1 MPTIPLPVTS
11 VQKELGFTPP
21 ASGTPSCSTCP
32 NAITDQDL
40 RGIAGKS
47 IGSPV
52 CAIKMLPL
60 MRPDQ
65 LARVR
70 GRVSLLKAKECDKYG
85 QHTPIDTNAGKAPLA
100 FGPVGVGMPLP
111 GNGMAVHNC
120 GQCVNYIPPQDVAG
134 KTGWNAGL
142 CGATGKLLLPDRLRV
157 YAADCKTSAGAN
169 MSGPR
174 ADINKFMF
182 FAEYTQAYGEPDLAA
197 LAKKSRMIDPLDWP
211 TDRPVLP
218 EHSARGIKA
227 WRRID
232 DPKGSGKFV
241 HIPIYRPD
249 RFTEEERKLIPKAG
263 GREHPELYIDY
274 AGLLFLA
281 AVAMVE
287 MDVTP
292 AVWGPPGVG
301 KTELGRHMAWLM
313 QLPFVRIS
321 VTGSM
326 ELDEIA
332 GKTHFH
338 PEKGTY
344 FEYGRLPERWNKP
357 GVIVLDEPNVGPPE
371 VWQFL
376 RPLTDNSR
384 QLALDMNAGEI
395 IPRDPDCYFFLAM
408 NPAWDVRNVG
418 TNTIGDADARRLLH
432 LFVGNPPEDIERK
445 IITEWCKLDD
455 FDITP
460 HLDGI
465 MRVAKDIRPL
475 AESGEL
481 SVSWGPAA
489 QIKLARLFKWL
500 SPMDAYGMA
509 VLNYLSPQSQEQV
522 VTSIQSVFP
531 T

>member
-1 MPTIPLPVTS
+1 MPTIPVTGTP

-21 ASGTPSCSTCP
+21 TSGTPSCSTCP
-32 NAITDQDL
+32 NAITDLDL
-40 RGIAGKS
+40 RNIAGKS

-60 MRPDQ
+60 MQPNQ
-65 LARVR
+65 TPRVR
-70 GRVSLLKAKECDKYG
+70 ARVSLLKAKDCDKYG
-85 QHTPIDTNAGKAPLA
+85 KHTPIDASAGKAPLA
-100 FGPVGVGMPLP
+100 FGEVGVGMPLP
-111 GNGMAVHNC
+111 GNGQKVFNC

-157 YAADCKTSAGAN
+157 YASECKVSAGVATP
-169 MSGPR
+169 GPR
-174 ADINKFMF
+174 ASIDKFMF
-182 FAEYTQAYGEPDLAA
+182 YAEYTTGFGEPDLAA
-197 LAKKSRMIDPLDWP
+197 AAKKARATDPLDWP
-211 TDRPVLP
+211 TDREVLP
-218 EHSARGIKA
+218 EHDGRGIKA

-232 DPKGSGKFV
+232 DPKGGGKSV
-241 HIPIYRPD
+241 YIPIYRPD
-249 RFTEEERKLIPKAG
+249 RFSEAELKHVPKAG
-263 GREHPELYIDY
+263 DREHPELYIDY
-274 AGLLFLA
+274 AGLVYLA

-287 MDVTP
+287 LDITP

-301 KTELGRHMAWLM
+301 KTELGRHLAWLM
-313 QLPFVRIS
+313 QLPFYRIS

-344 FEYGRLPERWNKP
+344 FEYGRLPERWDKP
-357 GVIVLDEPNVGPPE
+357 GVIVLDEPNVGSPE

-384 QLALDMNAGEI
+384 QLALDMNAGEV
-395 IPRDPDCYFFLAM
+395 IPRDLDCYFYMAM
-408 NPAWDVRNVG
+408 NPAWDIRNVG

-445 IITEWCKLDD
+445 IITERCKLDD

-465 MRVAKDIRPL
+465 MRVAKDLRPL
-475 AESGEL
+475 CDSGEL

-500 SPMDAYGMA
+500 SPMDAYGLA
-509 VLNYLSPQSQEQV
+509 VLNYLAPQAQEQV